1 MDITQLTDFTPQK
14 TGLERA
20 PLELLRY
27 YEQQPPQTR
36 IPCEAEEFLGL
47 LAAVPTMRKVPGVAP
62 LREDDPAVFTDLP
75 VCPGQRAQKECRD
88 HLGQVMGVTDRQTLV
103 EFCNREICC
112 QNHYID

>member
-47 LAAVPTMRKVPGVAP
+47 LAAVPTMR
-62 LREDDPAVFTDLP
+62 
-75 VCPGQRAQKECRD
+75 
-88 HLGQVMGVTDRQTLV
+88 
-103 EFCNREICC
+103 
-112 QNHYID
+112 